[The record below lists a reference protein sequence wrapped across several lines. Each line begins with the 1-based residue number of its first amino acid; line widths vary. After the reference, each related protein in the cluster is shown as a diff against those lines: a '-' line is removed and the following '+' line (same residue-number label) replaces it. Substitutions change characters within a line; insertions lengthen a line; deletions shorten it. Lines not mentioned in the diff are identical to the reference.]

1 MGSLG
6 ISRDGDPVGAGDAVG
21 RMSSTIWT
29 IGHSTRS
36 IEEFLAVLAAHDIE
50 ALADVRRFPGSRRLP
65 WFGAEALAKSL
76 AEQGIAYVLLE
87 SLGGR
92 RRPVADSPNDGWRND
107 AFRAYADWT
116 ATPEFARGLD
126 ELLAVA
132 LGLRTAVMCSE
143 LLWWRCH
150 RRIIADVLVTLEL
163 EVVHIRDERPGE
175 PHRLSPPARILRGA
189 LTWSALPDAEPA
201 AARGG

>member
-1 MGSLG
+1 MS
-6 ISRDGDPVGAGDAVG
+6 AAV
-21 RMSSTIWT
+21 WT

-36 IEEFLAVLAAHDIE
+36 IEDFLSVLAAHDIE

-65 WFGAEALAKSL
+65 WFGAEALASSL
-76 AEQGIAYVLLE
+76 PARGIAYVPLE

-92 RRPVADSPNDGWRND
+92 RRPTADSPNDGWRNA

-126 ELLAVA
+126 ELLAVGH
-132 LGLRTAVMCSE
+132 GLRTALMCSE

-150 RRIIADVLVTLEL
+150 RRIIADVLVTLDV
-163 EVVHIRDERPGE
+163 EVVHLRDEGPGE
-175 PHRLSPPARILRGA
+175 PHRLLPPARILKRA
-189 LTWSALPDAEPA
+189 LTWSAPSGAVRTP
-201 AARGG
+201 

>member
-1 MGSLG
+1 
-6 ISRDGDPVGAGDAVG
+6 
-21 RMSSTIWT
+21 MSATIFT

-36 IEEFLAVLAAHDIE
+36 IDEFLAVLAAHDIE
-50 ALADVRRFPGSRRLP
+50 VLADVRRFPGSRRLP
-65 WFGAEALAKSL
+65 WFGAETLATSL
-76 AEQGIAYVLLE
+76 AERGIAYLSLE

-92 RRPVADSPNDGWRND
+92 RRPTTDSPNDGWRND

-150 RRIIADVLVTLEL
+150 RRIIADVLVKLDL
-163 EVVHIRDERPGE
+163 EVVHLRDEGPGE
-175 PHRLSPPARILRGA
+175 PHRLLPPARIVRGA
-189 LTWSALPDAEPA
+189 LTWSASTGSGPH
-201 AARGG
+201 AARRE